1 MIYVGIDP
9 GRKGAIAEI
18 HPNDDFY
25 VSERIRPIPL
35 RDGGRDYDIEEIVR
49 YLGTGGDLRELFVT
63 VERQQP
69 MPASMGGGFANY
81 ARGQAAGF
89 EWMLVALGIDHL
101 IVSPRTWQKA
111 MHVEAEGETTKERS
125 IAACGRLFP
134 SVSLHRGRS
143 KKLDDGFADA
153 LMLAEYGRR
162 IREGVK

>member
-18 HPNDDFY
+18 HPHDE
-25 VSERIRPIPL
+25 VSFWGVASPMPL
-35 RDGGRDYDIEEIVR
+35 SNGGRDYDIDAIIYHIGRHSHPSEV
-49 YLGTGGDLRELFVT
+49 FVT

-81 ARGQAAGF
+81 ARGQASGF

-101 IVSPRTWQKA
+101 IVSPKVWQKA
-111 MHVEAEGETTKERS
+111 MHVKSEGETTKERS

-143 KKLDDGFADA
+143 KKSDDGFADA
-153 LMLAEYGRR
+153 LLLAEYGRR
-162 IREGVK
+162 IKEGSK